1 MLIVI
6 PRAITRKT
14 KETIYNSRG
23 WREDSFELLEP
34 LRPGCLEQGLG
45 ADEAERQAR
54 LDHAGSRGQKV
65 WVLAQLLLKDFKQ
78 GSNTTDVLNKLTL
91 AAA

>member
-6 PRAITRKT
+6 PRAITRKTT

-45 ADEAERQAR
+45 ADEAER
-54 LDHAGSRGQKV
+54 
-65 WVLAQLLLKDFKQ
+65 
-78 GSNTTDVLNKLTL
+78 
-91 AAA
+91 